1 LALDL
6 SERIGCRLLT
16 VDAKVNP
23 GVQLSRFYE
32 ALGFMPNR
40 AKNYRDRQNPSLRID
55 VFGQLGASA
64 RG

>member
-1 LALDL
+1 
-6 SERIGCRLLT
+6 
-16 VDAKVNP
+16 
-23 GVQLSRFYE
+23 
-32 ALGFMPNR
+32 MPNR